1 MSKTKFYY
9 DKKSLSYKE
18 IKLSTKDRFL
28 NFISFVLASFFFGLM
43 CLFILISTPLVN
55 TPTELTQAREL
66 NNYKLQFDLLTKKI
80 NQLEIVLENIEERD
94 NNIYRVLFEANP
106 IDDDI
111 RQAGFGGVNRY
122 SNLEGYENSQLV
134 IETTKKIDILTK
146 QIVIQSKSLD
156 DIEKL
161 VKDKEKMLAAIPSIQ
176 PIKNNDLSRIASGF
190 GMRTDPFDKSRKMH
204 KGMDFSAPRNTP
216 VYAASNGKIIRAD
229 SRSIGYGKHIRIDHG
244 YGFVTLYAHLNSYN
258 VNRGQTVKKGDII
271 GFVGNTGRSKGLHL
285 HYEVIKDGKSVNPVN
300 YFYGSLTAEEFDEV
314 LRISVQENQSLD

>member
-66 NNYKLQFDLLTKKI
+66 NNYKLQFDLLAKKLD
-80 NQLEIVLENIEERD
+80 QLEIVLENIEERD

-111 RQAGFGGVNRY
+111 RKAGFGGVNRY
-122 SNLEGYENSQLV
+122 ASLEGYENSQLV

-146 QIVIQSKSLD
+146 QLVIQSKSLD

-161 VKDKEKMLAAIPSIQ
+161 VKEKEQMLAAIPSIQ

-204 KGMDFSAPRNTP
+204 KGMDFSAPRNSP
-216 VYAASNGKIIRAD
+216 VYAASNGKIVRAD

-244 YGFVTLYAHLNSYN
+244 YGFITLYAHLNSYN
-258 VNRGQTVKKGDII
+258 VKRGQTVKKGDII

-300 YFYGSLTAEEFDEV
+300 YFYGSLTPEEFDEV